1 MFGPISKTAAECHY
15 KSEDKLIGMW
25 LSSAPVLQRETLR
38 VGLSI
43 WNPCIGYLFITC
55 CCCCGRCC
63 GRSRC
68 CYCLL
73 LLLLLWLLL
82 FANKESFHST
92 PSFHHPLMGVIV
104 KSAFLALSAWRERW
118 FFSVKPVCV
127 VIRFIAHPLPGNVVG
142 CCPQSNVKWFAFTKV
157 CCIDEII

>member
-1 MFGPISKTAAECHY
+1 
-15 KSEDKLIGMW
+15 MW

-43 WNPCIGYLFITC
+43 WNPCTGYLFITC
-55 CCCCGRCC
+55 CCCCGRC
-63 GRSRC
+63 RY

-92 PSFHHPLMGVIV
+92 PSFDHPLMSVIV
-104 KSAFLALSAWRERW
+104 KSAFLGLSASRERW
-118 FFSVKPVCV
+118 FFSLEPVCV
-127 VIRFIAHPLPGNVVG
+127 VIRFFVHPLPGNVVD
-142 CCPQSNVKWFAFTKV
+142 CRPQSNVKWFAFTKV
-157 CCIDEII
+157 CCIDEVIQKILFLLA